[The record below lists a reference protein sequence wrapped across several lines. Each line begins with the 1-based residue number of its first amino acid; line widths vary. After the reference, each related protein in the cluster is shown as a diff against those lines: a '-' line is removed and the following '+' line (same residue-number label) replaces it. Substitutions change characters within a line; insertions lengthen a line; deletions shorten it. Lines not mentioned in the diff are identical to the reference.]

1 MTGLGGL
8 LAWAAW
14 AACATSAAPLARI
27 ALHCNDSTAELR
39 VDGAPAGTAGDYEKR
54 KLSLPPG
61 HHRLELRAASGQ
73 VEVREAT
80 LGPGDE
86 VALQVNLG
94 STAKGVAQ

>member
-1 MTGLGGL
+1 MAHL
-8 LAWAAW
+8 
-14 AACATSAAPLARI
+14 
-27 ALHCNDSTAELR
+27 ALHCTDAAAELR

-61 HHRLELRAASGQ
+61 HHVFELRTASGQ

-86 VALQVNLG
+86 VALEVALVVDLAATKLAA
-94 STAKGVAQ
+94 TAKGVEQ